1 MADKRITEL
10 SAVSA
15 FDFNNDL
22 LPIVNNGVTKKTTI
36 ANFYDGL
43 VPALSLNFLS
53 LSGGTLSGSLVIGSA
68 GTIYVSGGDSTQWNS
83 VYNSVQSTS
92 ASWDSVYSSVANTS
106 ANWDSVYTS
115 YSTNSSLF
123 LTNET
128 DSQTLTFDENTSE
141 LSILSGNV
149 VSLSAIN
156 SSVRE
161 LSTNWQNAYTVV
173 NANSAAWDN
182 VSFNDNITYAEG
194 LSAFEQCLRV
204 TIEGKVRYLRLFDIG
219 LELFEFATEDL
230 IDVVGT
236 EDETSVIFFS

>member
-92 ASWDSVYSSVANTS
+92 ASWDSVYSSVTNTS
-106 ANWDSVYTS
+106 ANWDST
-115 YSTNSSLF
+115 YSTVQSNSAQWDIDVDTGVRA
-123 LTNET
+123 LT
-128 DSQTLTFDENTSE
+128 S
-141 LSILSGNV
+141 
-149 VSLSAIN
+149 
-156 SSVRE
+156 
-161 LSTNWQNAYTVV
+161 NWQDTYTIV

-182 VSFNDNITYAEG
+182 VSFNDDITYAEG
-194 LSAFEQCLRV
+194 LSAFDQCLRV